1 MASVSE
7 WLAELAETEIAEA
20 DEAPNGER
28 LLLKSLLESAIVM
41 DESVKKK
48 YTSLTLREV
57 AAEMASKYDEIHAPS
72 QLGTQTYQMSLM
84 KKKLQDS
91 GGPNVF
97 PPW

>member
-48 YTSLTLREV
+48 YS
-57 AAEMASKYDEIHAPS
+57 
-72 QLGTQTYQMSLM
+72 TYFLY
-84 KKKLQDS
+84 
-91 GGPNVF
+91 
-97 PPW
+97 

>member
-41 DESVKKK
+41 DESVKKSTK
-48 YTSLTLREV
+48 Y
-57 AAEMASKYDEIHAPS
+57 KHGY
-72 QLGTQTYQMSLM
+72 
-84 KKKLQDS
+84 
-91 GGPNVF
+91 F
-97 PPW
+97 F